1 MSLTENITDSVHQEL
16 IEKVWL
22 EAQKCIID
30 KPEEIR
36 MCMIALLSGGHMLLE
51 GSPGMGKTS
60 LVRTLSKLFGL
71 DSSRIQFT
79 NDMLP
84 ADILGTSIF
93 DKNTNSFEFHKGP
106 IFSNFV
112 LADEINRATPK
123 TQSACLQAMEESN
136 IDIDGKHY
144 KLPQPFYVFATQ
156 NPVENIG
163 TFPLPESQLDRFL
176 MRIFMK
182 VPSRA
187 GEKQILLGDNPANK
201 IDSLPSILRP
211 EMLTEIYKEVQKIH
225 LSEVVVDYILDI
237 VEKSR
242 TLSTGLSP
250 RASQDLVMAARANAY
265 IDKRDFVIP
274 EDVQRVAPHVMNHRL
289 GVNHLSG
296 SDPISV
302 CSEIIESIE
311 IA

>member
-1 MSLTENITDSVHQEL
+1 
-16 IEKVWL
+16 
-22 EAQKCIID
+22 
-30 KPEEIR
+30 
-36 MCMIALLSGGHMLLE
+36 
-51 GSPGMGKTS
+51 
-60 LVRTLSKLFGL
+60 
-71 DSSRIQFT
+71 
-79 NDMLP
+79 
-84 ADILGTSIF
+84 
-93 DKNTNSFEFHKGP
+93 
-106 IFSNFV
+106 
-112 LADEINRATPK
+112 
-123 TQSACLQAMEESN
+123 
-136 IDIDGKHY
+136 
-144 KLPQPFYVFATQ
+144 
-156 NPVENIG
+156 
-163 TFPLPESQLDRFL
+163 
-176 MRIFMK
+176 MK